1 MNRLW
6 LLLCLILILPEA
18 DGQSTQGSLLKK
30 INDLELQY
38 INVRVENDRLQS
50 QLRARDSMAYAEI
63 RTNVFEAFTI
73 ISQLSSDY
81 TVTTDKIAVT
91 GLFTKLM
98 QANNPTSDILG
109 FRFSETII
117 KASEKHLKSE
127 LSSEREKVRFSQI
140 ISKIVNNPVVSTMT
154 SFNPITAVASAIIS
168 SVAGFSSTTVE
179 AVKEGNKVR
188 DVQYTT
194 IDAFTQES
202 IEAFRE
208 ELQPFINFYDALNV
222 ASLKYISGIDNLN
235 LRYTFL
241 INQVGFYKNELY
253 ASIGCD
259 DKSTFYQLSR
269 MLPDP
274 AVQKINFQH
283 FISDKSIHQCEE
295 IAKKIPGLNQTV
307 QDYKREYDLLLT
319 SLLDE
324 YIKALLTAKNFTP
337 ESIDKKKID
346 ALVVDIE
353 MFMKENR

>member
-1 MNRLW
+1 MVFS
-6 LLLCLILILPEA
+6 ILILPDAE
-18 DGQSTQGSLLKK
+18 GQSTPAPIQKKVNELTILCNNIQIENNRLKSQ
-30 INDLELQY
+30 I
-38 INVRVENDRLQS
+38 RL
-50 QLRARDSMAYAEI
+50 RDSMTYTEI
-63 RTNVFEAFTI
+63 RNNVFEAFTI
-73 ISQLSSDY
+73 VSQLSSDY
-81 TVTTDKIAVT
+81 TVTSDKIAVT

-117 KASEKHLKSE
+117 NASEKHLKNELTSE
-127 LSSEREKVRFSQI
+127 HEKTRFSQI
-140 ISKIVNNPVVSTMT
+140 IAKIVNNPVVSSLT
-154 SFNPITAVASAIIS
+154 SFNPITAVTSAIIS

-188 DVQYTT
+188 DIQYST
-194 IDAFTQES
+194 IDAFSQQS

-208 ELQPFINFYDALNV
+208 ELKPYINFYDALNV
-222 ASLKYISGIDNLN
+222 ASLRYISGIDNLN

-241 INQVGFYKNELY
+241 ISQVGFYRDELY

-274 AVQKINFQH
+274 VVQEIEYHN

-307 QDYKREYDLLLT
+307 QDYKREYTLLLK

-324 YIKALLTAKNFTP
+324 YIKALVSARNFTP

-346 ALVVDIE
+346 SLVTDIE
-353 MFMKENR
+353 MFMKDEG